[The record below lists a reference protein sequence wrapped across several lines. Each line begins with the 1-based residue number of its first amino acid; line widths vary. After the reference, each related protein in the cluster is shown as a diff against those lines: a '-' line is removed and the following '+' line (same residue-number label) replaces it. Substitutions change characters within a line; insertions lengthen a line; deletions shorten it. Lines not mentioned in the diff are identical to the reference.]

1 MKGGKSIYV
10 DAFKVAKELKQTF
23 PEAFDVLQ
31 TFRVT
36 FSDEGTDP
44 EYSVGYS
51 HPIIRYD

>member
-31 TFRVT
+31 MFRVT